1 MTAID
6 EQVVVVTGG
15 SRGIGA
21 GIVRAF
27 VAAGARVA
35 FNGRSRES
43 GESLVKELGEPDR
56 VWFRQGSATE
66 REDVVALI
74 DGAFERFG
82 RLDVLVNNVGGSSAT
97 KLVVDMTEQE
107 WDDDLRLNLTSTF
120 LATQAALARMLPAG
134 SGSIINISS
143 VEGKQGSAAMSA
155 YCTAKH
161 GINGFTKS
169 VAAEVGR
176 QGVTV
181 NAICPGLILTDQVME
196 GGPVLAESL
205 GMTFDE
211 MVENVFK
218 SQTMTGELNTV
229 EQVAELAL
237 LLAGPAGRGI
247 TGAQLSIDGGIATY

>member
-1 MTAID
+1 MT
-6 EQVVVVTGG
+6 EVKGQVVVVTGG

-27 VAAGARVA
+27 VAAGAMVA
-35 FNGRSRES
+35 FNGRAKAA
-43 GESLVKELGEPDR
+43 GEALAEELGAPDR
-56 VWFRQGSATE
+56 VWFCQGSAIV
-66 REDVVALI
+66 REDLSALI
-74 DGAFERFG
+74 DGAAERFG
-82 RLDVLVNNVGGSSAT
+82 KLDVLVNNVGGSSAT

-120 LATQAALARMLPAG
+120 LATQIALGHMLPAKY
-134 SGSIINISS
+134 GSIINISS
-143 VEGKQGSAAMSA
+143 VEGKQGTAAMSV

-161 GINGFTKS
+161 GLNGFTKS

-205 GMTFDE
+205 GMSFDE

-237 LLAGPAGRGI
+237 VLAGPAGRGI
-247 TGAQLSIDGGIATY
+247 TGAQLSVDGGIATY

>member
-1 MTAID
+1 MAEIKG
-6 EQVVVVTGG
+6 QVVVVTGG

-27 VAAGARVA
+27 VAAGAMVA
-35 FNGRSRES
+35 FNGRAKAS
-43 GESLVKELGEPDR
+43 GEALAEELGAPDR
-56 VWFRQGSATE
+56 VWFRQGSATV
-66 REDVVALI
+66 REDLSALI
-74 DGAFERFG
+74 DGAVERFG
-82 RLDVLVNNVGGSSAT
+82 KLDVLVNNVGGSSAT
-97 KLVVDMTEQE
+97 KLVVDLTEQE

-120 LATQAALARMLPAG
+120 LATQLALGHMLPAKY
-134 SGSIINISS
+134 GSIINISS
-143 VEGKQGSAAMSA
+143 VEGKQGTAAMSA

-161 GINGFTKS
+161 GVNGFTKS

-237 LLAGPAGRGI
+237 VLAGPAGRGI
-247 TGAQLSIDGGIATY
+247 TGAQLSVDGGIATY

>member
-1 MTAID
+1 MAEIKG
-6 EQVVVVTGG
+6 QVVVVTGG

-27 VAAGARVA
+27 VDAGAMVA
-35 FNGRSRES
+35 FNGRAKAS
-43 GESLVKELGEPDR
+43 GEALAEELGAPDR
-56 VWFRQGSATE
+56 VWFHQGSAIV
-66 REDVVALI
+66 REDLSALI
-74 DGAFERFG
+74 DGAVERFG
-82 RLDVLVNNVGGSSAT
+82 KLDVLVNNVGGSSAT
-97 KLVVDMTEQE
+97 KLVVDLTEQE

-120 LATQAALARMLPAG
+120 LATQIALGHMLPAKY
-134 SGSIINISS
+134 GSIINVSS
-143 VEGKQGSAAMSA
+143 VEGKQGTAAMSV

-161 GINGFTKS
+161 GVNGFTKS

-196 GGPVLAESL
+196 GGPVLAKSL

-237 LLAGPAGRGI
+237 VLAGPAGRGI

>member
-1 MTAID
+1 MAGV
-6 EQVVVVTGG
+6 EGQVVVVTGG

-27 VAAGARVA
+27 VAAGAKVA
-35 FNGRSRES
+35 FNGRAKAT
-43 GESLVKELGEPDR
+43 GEALAKELGAPDR
-56 VWFRQGSATE
+56 VWFCQGSAIV
-66 REDVVALI
+66 REDLVALI
-74 DGAFERFG
+74 DGAAERFG
-82 RLDVLVNNVGGSSAT
+82 KLDVLVNNVGGSSAT
-97 KLVVDMTEQE
+97 KLVVDLTEQE

-120 LATQAALARMLPAG
+120 LATQIALGHMLPAKY
-134 SGSIINISS
+134 GSIINISS
-143 VEGKQGSAAMSA
+143 VEGKQGSAAMSV

-161 GINGFTKS
+161 GVNGFTKS

-181 NAICPGLILTDQVME
+181 NAICPGLILTDQVTE

-237 LLAGPAGRGI
+237 VLAGPAGRGI

>member
-1 MTAID
+1 MAAIE

-27 VAAGARVA
+27 FAAGAKVA
-35 FNGRSRES
+35 FNGRAKEA
-43 GESLVKELGEPDR
+43 GEALAFELGAPDR
-56 VWFRQGSATE
+56 VWFHQGSATV
-66 REDVVALI
+66 RDDLQALI
-74 DGAFERFG
+74 DGAVERFG
-82 RLDVLVNNVGGSSAT
+82 KLDVLVNNVGGSSAT
-97 KLVVDMTEQE
+97 KLVVDLTEQE

-120 LATQAALARMLPAG
+120 LATQIALGHMLPANY
-134 SGSIINISS
+134 GSIINISS
-143 VEGKQGSAAMSA
+143 VEGKQGSPAMSV

-181 NAICPGLILTDQVME
+181 NAICPGLILTDAVTE

-211 MVENVFK
+211 MVDNLFK
-218 SQTMTGELNTV
+218 SKTMTGELNTV
-229 EQVAELAL
+229 EQVAALAL
-237 LLAGPAGRGI
+237 VLAGPAGRGI
-247 TGAQLSIDGGIATY
+247 TGAQLSVDAGLSTY

>member
-1 MTAID
+1 MAEIKG
-6 EQVVVVTGG
+6 QVVVVTGG

-27 VAAGARVA
+27 VDAGALVA
-35 FNGRSRES
+35 FNGRAKAS
-43 GESLVKELGEPDR
+43 GEALAEELGAPDR
-56 VWFRQGSATE
+56 VWFHQGSAIV
-66 REDVVALI
+66 REDLSALI
-74 DGAFERFG
+74 DGAVERFG
-82 RLDVLVNNVGGSSAT
+82 KLDVLVNNVGGSSAT
-97 KLVVDMTEQE
+97 KMVVDLTEQE

-120 LATQAALARMLPAG
+120 LATQIALGHMLPAKY
-134 SGSIINISS
+134 GSIINISS
-143 VEGKQGSAAMSA
+143 VEGKQGTAAMSV

-161 GINGFTKS
+161 GVNGFTKS

-196 GGPVLAESL
+196 GGPVLAKSL

-237 LLAGPAGRGI
+237 VLAGPAGRGI

>member
-1 MTAID
+1 MAEIKD
-6 EQVVVVTGG
+6 QVVVVTGG

-27 VAAGARVA
+27 VAAGSRVA
-35 FNGRSRES
+35 FNGRAKES
-43 GESLVKELGEPDR
+43 GEALAEEIGVPDR
-56 VWFRQGSATE
+56 VWFHQGSATV
-66 REDVVALI
+66 REDLSGLI
-74 DGAFERFG
+74 DGAVDRFG
-82 RLDVLVNNVGGSSAT
+82 KLDVLVNNVGGSSAT
-97 KLVVDMTEQE
+97 KMVVDMTEKE

-120 LATQAALARMLPAG
+120 LATQIALGHMIPANY
-134 SGSIINISS
+134 GSIINISS
-143 VEGKQGSAAMSA
+143 VEGKQGTAAMSV

-176 QGVTV
+176 QGITV

-211 MVENVFK
+211 MVDNVFK
-218 SQTMTGELNTV
+218 AHTMTGELNTV

-247 TGAQLSIDGGIATY
+247 TGAQLSVDGGIATY

>member
-1 MTAID
+1 MPEIKG
-6 EQVVVVTGG
+6 QVVVVTGG

-27 VAAGARVA
+27 VDAGAMVA
-35 FNGRSRES
+35 FNGRAKAS
-43 GESLVKELGEPDR
+43 GEALAEELGAPDR
-56 VWFRQGSATE
+56 VWFRQGSAIV
-66 REDVVALI
+66 REDLSALI
-74 DGAFERFG
+74 DGAVERFG
-82 RLDVLVNNVGGSSAT
+82 KLDVLVNNVGGSSAT
-97 KLVVDMTEQE
+97 KLVVDLTEQE

-120 LATQAALARMLPAG
+120 LATQIALGHMLPAKY
-134 SGSIINISS
+134 GSIINISS
-143 VEGKQGSAAMSA
+143 VEGKQGTAAMSV

-161 GINGFTKS
+161 GVNGFTKS

-196 GGPVLAESL
+196 GGPVLAKSL

-237 LLAGPAGRGI
+237 VLAGPAGRGI
-247 TGAQLSIDGGIATY
+247 TGAQLSVDGGIATY

>member
-1 MTAID
+1 MSGN
-6 EQVVVVTGG
+6 EGQVVAVTGG

-27 VAAGARVA
+27 VEAGARVA
-35 FNGRSRES
+35 FNGRSKTS
-43 GESLVKELGEPDR
+43 GEALAKELGASDR
-56 VWFRQGSATE
+56 VWFHEGSATE
-66 REDVVALI
+66 RADLTAFI
-74 DGAFERFG
+74 DGTVERYG

-97 KLVVDMTEQE
+97 KPVVDLTEAE
-107 WDDDLRLNLTSTF
+107 WDADLRLNLTSTF
-120 LATQAALARMLPAG
+120 LATQIALGHMLPAG
-134 SGSIINISS
+134 SGAIINISS
-143 VEGKQGSAAMSA
+143 VEGKQGTAAMSA

-161 GINGFTKS
+161 GVNGFTKS

-205 GMTFDE
+205 GMSFDE
-211 MVENVFK
+211 MVDNVFK

-229 EQVAELAL
+229 EQVGALAVF
-237 LLAGPAGRGI
+237 LAGPAGRGI
-247 TGAQLSIDGGIATY
+247 TGTQLSIDGGISTY

>member
-1 MTAID
+1 MAGV
-6 EQVVVVTGG
+6 EGQVVVVTGG

-27 VAAGARVA
+27 VAAGAMVA
-35 FNGRSRES
+35 FNGRTKAA
-43 GESLVKELGEPDR
+43 GEALAEELGAPDR
-56 VWFRQGSATE
+56 VWFCQGSAIV
-66 REDVVALI
+66 REDLSALI
-74 DGAFERFG
+74 DGAAERFG
-82 RLDVLVNNVGGSSAT
+82 KLDVLVNNVGGSSAT

-120 LATQAALARMLPAG
+120 LATQIALGHMLPAKY
-134 SGSIINISS
+134 GSIINISS
-143 VEGKQGSAAMSA
+143 VEGKQGTAAMSV

-161 GINGFTKS
+161 GLNGFTKS

-237 LLAGPAGRGI
+237 VLDRK
-247 TGAQLSIDGGIATY
+247 SVV

>member
-1 MTAID
+1 MAAVD
-6 EQVVVVTGG
+6 GQVVVVTGG

-27 VAAGARVA
+27 VAAGALVA
-35 FNGRSRES
+35 FNGRAKVAGDALAE
-43 GESLVKELGEPDR
+43 ELGAPDR
-56 VWFRQGSATE
+56 VWFCQGSAIVRKDLAT
-66 REDVVALI
+66 LI
-74 DGAFERFG
+74 DGAVERFG
-82 RLDVLVNNVGGSSAT
+82 KLDVLVNNVGGSSAT
-97 KLVVDMTEQE
+97 KRVVEMTEQE

-120 LATQAALARMLPAG
+120 LATQIALGHMLPAKY
-134 SGSIINISS
+134 GSIINISS
-143 VEGKQGSAAMSA
+143 VEGKQGTAAMSV

-161 GINGFTKS
+161 GVNGFTKS

-176 QGVTV
+176 EGITV

-196 GGPVLAESL
+196 GGPVLAKSL

-229 EQVAELAL
+229 EQVAELVL

-247 TGAQLSIDGGIATY
+247 TGAQLSVDGGIATY